1 MEKMGENTMKDRFN
15 TIWGIIF
22 TGLFLLIMLPLP
34 CFCNYEYEP
43 LIAGIPNFIIGWG
56 VVGLT
61 TLVLIFVW
69 AKQCWNRPEYCE
81 FDEDEGQNNQK
92 EGK

>member
-15 TIWGIIF
+15 TIWGLIF
-22 TGLFLLIMLPLP
+22 IGLFVLVMIPLP
-34 CFCNYEYEP
+34 CFCNYEYVP
-43 LIAGIPNFIIGWG
+43 SIAGIPNFIIGWAA
-56 VVGLT
+56 VGLT

-81 FDEDEGQNNQK
+81 FDEDTADQK